1 MSGLKPKLLLFSHIC
16 SPEFVTGAEK
26 LLILFARE
34 LIHRFHCVLVVP
46 GEGIIAE
53 RAREIGIRVMVLEI
67 PLGIS
72 LYTAAPT
79 IAEEIENLKKHP
91 SWNKLRSLL
100 ADERP
105 SYVWVNTT
113 VHPLPAIA
121 AKSLGIPTIWTL
133 METIMDTP
141 YRDAAIGFIASH
153 SDVIIG
159 ISHTTLNPL
168 QGKQGMARTFM
179 LPPYL
184 DREALLPGSWPHYR
198 ASMRQ
203 QFGWGENH
211 RVAGYIAASIYT
223 SKGLEPF
230 IQAMLPIAAADDRA
244 RFLIIGNPV
253 DEAYY
258 RNCQTLV
265 HTSGYA
271 DRFVFHPFVE
281 QIQQVFPAMDVVV
294 VSSLVQEGFGMTALE
309 GLVFGKGVV
318 AFASGGLSE
327 TLTVTGNEMFL
338 ASTGDVAGLTARV
351 NLLLGND
358 ELRNGIGQRNAQAAQ
373 SVFGIEAFRARLD
386 GLMALLPL
394 PAWVQSSLL
403 RGSGPTVYLVE
414 NGSRRPFVS
423 EKAFLRRGYRF
434 EDVNVV
440 SDEDLLRLPA
450 GVPIVEIK
458 NLRSVRRR
466 RRKKIRSRTLKR
478 RQIGQRRRRVVRRR
492 KSGRKAK
499 SKRR

>member
-16 SPEFVTGAEK
+16 SPVFVTGAEK

-46 GEGIIAE
+46 TEGIIAE
-53 RAREIGIRVMVLEI
+53 RAREIGIRVIVLEI
-67 PLGIS
+67 PLSIS

-91 SWNKLRSLL
+91 SWNKLHTLL

-141 YRDAAIGFIASH
+141 NRDTAVGFIASH

-168 QGKQGMARTFM
+168 QGQQGMARTFM

-184 DREALLPGSWPHYR
+184 NHEEMHPGSWLHHR
-198 ASMRQ
+198 ISLRQ

-211 RVAGYIAASIYT
+211 RVAGYIAATIYP
-223 SKGLEPF
+223 SKGLEQF
-230 IQAMLPIAAADDRA
+230 IQAMLPIAAADVRA
-244 RFLIIGNPV
+244 RFLILGNPV
-253 DEAYY
+253 DETYY

-294 VSSLVQEGFGMTALE
+294 VSSLVSEGFGMTALE
-309 GLVFGKGVV
+309 GLAFGKGVV

-327 TLTVTGNEMFL
+327 ILTVTGNEMFL
-338 ASTGDVAGLTARV
+338 ASTGDVAGLTART

-358 ELRNGIGQRNAQAAQ
+358 ELRNAIGQRNAQAAQ
-373 SVFGIEAFRARLD
+373 SVFGIEAFRARLEV
-386 GLMALLPL
+386 LMALLP
-394 PAWVQSSLL
+394 PAGWIQSSLL

-440 SDEDLLRLPA
+440 SDEGLLLLPA
-450 GVPIVEIK
+450 GAPILEIK
-458 NLRSVRRR
+458 KLRSVKRR
-466 RRKKIRSRTLKR
+466 RRKINLSKTLKR
-478 RQIGQRRRRVVRRR
+478 RQIGQRSRRVVRGR
-492 KSGRKAK
+492 KTGRKAK